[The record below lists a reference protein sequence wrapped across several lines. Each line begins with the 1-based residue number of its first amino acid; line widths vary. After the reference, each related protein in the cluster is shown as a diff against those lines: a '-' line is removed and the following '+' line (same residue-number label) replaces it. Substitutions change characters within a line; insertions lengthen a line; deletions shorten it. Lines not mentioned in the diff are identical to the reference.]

1 MATYPRHK
9 KARMLRD
16 FMIETNVVGMF
27 KEDEAENTIFFRTA
41 YPMEGDSVQVV
52 INIDDTPY
60 AGVQSL
66 LFKDVAPE
74 KKEAVLEMLNQ
85 FNLKYPTMKYVLT
98 QDHCI
103 IASMFFT
110 GLEAQFNANMVLGTT
125 IEMLK
130 KIASEHYGLLKKLV
144 VEV

>member
-60 AGVQSL
+60 AGVQGL
-66 LFKDVAPE
+66 IFKDVPVE
-74 KKEAVLEMLNQ
+74 KKEAVLELLNS
-85 FNLKYPTMKYVLT
+85 FNLKYPTLKYVLT
-98 QDHCI
+98 QDQCV

-110 GLEAQFNANMVLGTT
+110 GVETQFNASMVLGTT

-130 KIASEHYGLLKKLV
+130 KIASEHYTSLKELITK
-144 VEV
+144 